1 MATNPLHDDDGA
13 FLENFLESLLA
24 AANHGDDY
32 ALPWIRRI
40 HQHGVTKQLAR
51 DLNSRL
57 SQWPIT
63 AYFSFDAESTDFVP
77 KYRLPKNPPDLGMD
91 FIIAFHIAR
100 LLADGR
106 LDDLKRCEECRN
118 YHVRGPLAKW
128 CSDGC
133 GSGKR
138 QRDKRKRDRERQMM
152 L

>member
-1 MATNPLHDDDGA
+1 MVTNPLHGDDGA
-13 FLENFLESLLA
+13 VLENLLV
-24 AANHGDDY
+24 AANQGDEL
-32 ALPWIRRI
+32 ALQWIRRI

-57 SQWPIT
+57 SQCPLT
-63 AYFSFDAESTDFVP
+63 AFFSFDADSKSLVP
-77 KYRLPKNPPDLGMD
+77 KFVVPENMQDAGRNFGITLY
-91 FIIAFHIAR
+91 IAC

-138 QRDKRKRDRERQMM
+138 QRDKRKRDREQGMM
-152 L
+152 I